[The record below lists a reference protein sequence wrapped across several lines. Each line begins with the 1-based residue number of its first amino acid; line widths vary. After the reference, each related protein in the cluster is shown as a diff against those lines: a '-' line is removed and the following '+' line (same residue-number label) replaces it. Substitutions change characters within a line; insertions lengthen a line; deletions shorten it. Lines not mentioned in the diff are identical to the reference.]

1 MLDQPEGLM
10 SISRVRMAALLALPA
25 VMACGG
31 DDQRAIDE
39 ALKQDLWLA
48 SRTNPYAPYV
58 SPLEQGY
65 AAAAGYQPQAYGGG
79 YMQAVARPAPAIQRA
94 PTVRRAPAQSSGGET
109 VIKNTKRDALI
120 GAAAGAALGAVTSKD
135 ALKGAVIGGIAGGV
149 LGGVIGNNVDIKRIP
164 RP

>member
-1 MLDQPEGLM
+1 MVL
-10 SISRVRMAALLALPA
+10 LLALPA
-25 VMACGG
+25 AMACGG
-31 DDQRAIDE
+31 DDQRAMDE

-65 AAAAGYQPQAYGGG
+65 AAAPGYQPQAYGGG
-79 YMQAVARPAPAIQRA
+79 YVQAVARPAPAVRRA
-94 PTVRRAPAQSSGGET
+94 PTVSRAPAQSGGET
-109 VIKNTKRDALI
+109 VVKNTKRDALI
-120 GAAAGAALGAVTSKD
+120 GAAAGAAIGAVTSRD